1 MAAPILGIPALYELL
16 VGTGLLAGGAVTAQ
30 QMQKQVE
37 SNPELV
43 QEALKRVFAGPATN
57 LVNPD
62 VLKSVS
68 QTPSGSVFGPQQK
81 DIDKIQKEIKELSK
95 LPGYSTIDELMSN
108 VETLNPPEPETKQLT
123 TPIPGSDIIEINK
136 ESFPPAPKID
146 TSILTMKDPKEF
158 LAKDKNTKQYIE
170 ATNPTK
176 IFGESNLQDVDYK
189 AKEATPIEYRFDPK
203 TYNTVYEQSITELSD
218 KTNVDVPKIVKKF
231 NLTMPDI
238 NLVNSSLEAAA
249 DPDKRYWYQRSGNYL
264 KNLVTTIDPNA
275 TDKDVANFID
285 IVSVTSGGVAPK
297 QNLKLALGVYSDLK
311 QNQPSMTGFKTQQSL
326 DKYLANKDEVI
337 NTPKF
342 GNFTDT
348 MKYFAG
354 VGERQPN
361 VVNDLQMAKMFGVK
375 PDQLAS
381 NPELYNTMTGIMNNL
396 TAEVNKQLP
405 KGQELQPFELQS
417 LMWSQARGVASN
429 YEQVGQELIKELYD
443 QGINIETDVLQPGF
457 SERLQKTITPYKE
470 AMKGTIEIGS
480 FLTPQGKEV
489 EKIINEFGT
498 DPKVME
504 GINSIHVSGLKKLI
518 TKQAKQP
525 SVVEDII
532 SNVIGQKAE
541 ISRMQVGLGT
551 YEGKANYNVVI
562 PLTVNTAQGPRPL
575 SDEERLQTLAV
586 LGTELN
592 QAAMAASNFRTL
604 ADPNLKEGE
613 QATGQIY
620 AKFPVDQSK
629 IQQLHAETGLD
640 FNVTPVPGG
649 FIGSIISFNGAPD
662 KAKIDQAFEKVFGK
676 DAEMVYTKSAW
687 KGDYLESKDY
697 KGYYDGVKRN
707 ISTRMGSDGATKFDL
722 SSFDSSTEKARN
734 ISKERDT
741 AYEQFINSPYITK
754 LRQSK
759 SVKSKK

>member
-16 VGTGLLAGGAVTAQ
+16 VGTGLLAGGAITAQ

-43 QEALKRVFAGPATN
+43 QEALKRVFTGPATN

-108 VETLNPPEPETKQLT
+108 VETLNPPEQETKQLT

-176 IFGESNLQDVDYK
+176 IFGETNLQDVDYK
-189 AKEATPIEYRFDPK
+189 AKEAIPIEYRFDPK
-203 TYNTVYEQSITELSD
+203 TYNAVYEQSIAELND
-218 KTNVDVPKIVKKF
+218 KTNVDIPKIAKKF

-275 TDKDVANFID
+275 TDKDVATFID

-326 DKYLANKDEVI
+326 DKYLSNKDEVI

-348 MKYFAG
+348 MKYFAK

-361 VVNDLQMAKMFGVK
+361 VVNDLQMAKLFGVK

-381 NPELYNTMTGIMNNL
+381 NPELYNAMTGIMNNL

-443 QGINIETDVLQPGF
+443 QGINIETDVMKPDF
-457 SERLQKTITPYKE
+457 AARLQKTITPYKE

-480 FLTPQGKEV
+480 FLTPQGKEI
-489 EKIINEFGT
+489 EKIINQFGT
-498 DPKVME
+498 DPKVMD

-525 SVVEDII
+525 SVIEDVV

-575 SDEERLQTLAV
+575 TDEERLQTLAV

-604 ADPNLKEGE
+604 QDINLKEGE

-640 FNVTPVPGG
+640 FNVSPVPGG
-649 FIGSIISFNGAPD
+649 FIGSIISFKGEPD
-662 KAKIDQAFEKVFGK
+662 KAKLDQAFEKVFGK
-676 DAEMVYTKSAW
+676 NAEMVYTKSAW
-687 KGDYLESKDY
+687 KGDYIESKDY
-697 KGYYDGVKRN
+697 KGYYDGVKRS
-707 ISTRMGSDGATKFDL
+707 ISTRVGSDGATKFDL
-722 SSFDSSTEKARN
+722 NSFDSATEKARN
-734 ISKERDT
+734 ISKERDA
-741 AYEQFINSPYITK
+741 AYQEFINSPYITK
-754 LRQSK
+754 LRQ
-759 SVKSKK
+759 VKSNN